1 MTTYVLVLNS
11 GSSSI
16 KFQVL
21 DLAASAHE
29 GPLISGLVEQI
40 GENRGHIKL
49 VTEDQTIED
58 RRSILSH
65 SVGLERAFGM
75 MSLLGVGPQDLD
87 IAAVGHRV
95 VHGGS
100 SFSSPVIITD
110 AVVDEIRALVPL
122 APLHNPANIDGIEN
136 ARALLPDV
144 EHVAVFDTAF
154 FHGLPES
161 AARYGLNR
169 EVADKYHIRRYGFH
183 GTSHQYVSGL
193 VPGILGKNAAEINQI
208 TLHLGNGASMAAI
221 RGGNPVDTTMGL
233 TPLEGLVMGTRTGDI
248 DAGIIFHLH
257 REGKM
262 SIDQIDTL
270 FNRKS
275 GLKGLAGANDFRLIQ
290 ELINEGDENAQE
302 AYDIYVHRVRRY
314 VGAFMLQLGS
324 LDAITFTA
332 GVGEN
337 HVGIRRDTMAHLENF
352 GIKIDDARN
361 NNEAGITGARVIS
374 TDDSA
379 VTVLVV
385 PTNEELAIARAAVEL
400 TAATKPVAANL

>member
-21 DLAASAHE
+21 DLSAD
-29 GPLISGLVEQI
+29 PQDPPFLSGLVEQI

-49 VTEDQTIED
+49 ITEDQTIED
-58 RRSILSH
+58 RRPILSH

-87 IAAVGHRV
+87 ISAVGHRV

-100 SFSSPVIITD
+100 KFSEPVVITD
-110 AVVDEIRALVPL
+110 AIVDDIRSLIPL

-144 EHVAVFDTAF
+144 KHVAVFDTAF
-154 FHGLPES
+154 FHSLPE
-161 AARYGLNR
+161 AASRYGLNR
-169 EVADKYHIRRYGFH
+169 EVADQYHIRRYGFH

-193 VPGILGKNAAEINQI
+193 VPKILGKDADDINQI

-221 RGGNPVDTTMGL
+221 RGGSPVDTTMGL

-248 DAGIIFHLH
+248 DAGIIFHLF

-262 SIDQIDTL
+262 TIDEIDTL
-270 FNRKS
+270 FNKRS
-275 GLKGLAGANDFRLIQ
+275 GLKGLAGANDFRLLQ
-290 ELINEGDENAQE
+290 ELINEGDQNAQD

-324 LDAITFTA
+324 LDAVVFTA

-337 HVGIRRDTMAHLENF
+337 HTGIRRDTMAELENF
-352 GIKIDDARN
+352 GIIIDEARN
-361 NNEAGITGARVIS
+361 NNEEGVEGPRVIS
-374 TDDSA
+374 SDDST
-379 VTVLVV
+379 VKVLVV
-385 PTNEELAIARAAVEL
+385 PTNEELAIARAAKEL
-400 TAATKPVAANL
+400 SEA

>member
-21 DLAASAHE
+21 DLSAD
-29 GPLISGLVEQI
+29 PQDPPFLSGLVEQI

-49 VTEDQTIED
+49 ITEDQTIED
-58 RRSILSH
+58 RRPILSH

-87 IAAVGHRV
+87 ISAVGHRV

-100 SFSSPVIITD
+100 KFSEPVVITD
-110 AVVDEIRALVPL
+110 AIVDDIRSLIPL

-144 EHVAVFDTAF
+144 KHVAVFDTAF
-154 FHGLPES
+154 FHSLPE
-161 AARYGLNR
+161 AASRYGLNR
-169 EVADKYHIRRYGFH
+169 EVADQYHIRRYGFH

-193 VPGILGKNAAEINQI
+193 VPKILGKDADDINQI

-221 RGGNPVDTTMGL
+221 RGGSPVDTTMGL

-248 DAGIIFHLH
+248 DAGIIFHLF

-262 SIDQIDTL
+262 TIDEIDTL
-270 FNRKS
+270 FNKRS
-275 GLKGLAGANDFRLIQ
+275 GLKGLAGANDFRLLQ
-290 ELINEGDENAQE
+290 ELINEGDQNAQD

-314 VGAFMLQLGS
+314 VGAFMLQLGR
-324 LDAITFTA
+324 LDAVVFTA

-337 HVGIRRDTMAHLENF
+337 HTGIRRDTMAELENF
-352 GIKIDDARN
+352 GIIIDEARN
-361 NNEAGITGARVIS
+361 NNEEGVEGPRVIS
-374 TDDSA
+374 SDDST
-379 VTVLVV
+379 VKVLVV
-385 PTNEELAIARAAVEL
+385 PTNEELAIARAAKEL
-400 TAATKPVAANL
+400 SEA